1 MELKVA
7 GAKNKIEVDLIG
19 EDHTFC
25 NLLRENLQKDPDV
38 VYSAYNISHPY
49 VAETKLIVETK
60 GKKKPKDA
68 ILNAAEAIGKDNKE
82 FLELFKKAV
91 SK

>member
-38 VYSAYNISHPY
+38 VYAAYNISHPY
-49 VAETKLIVETK
+49 VAEPKLTVETK

-68 ILNAAEAIGKDNKE
+68 ILNAAEAIRKDNNE
-82 FLELFKKAV
+82 FLELFKKAI

>member
-1 MELKVA
+1 MELKITE
-7 GAKNKIEVDLIG
+7 AKNKIEVDLIG

-38 VYSAYNISHPY
+38 EYAAYNISHPY
-49 VAETKLIVETK
+49 VSEPKLIVETK

-68 ILNAAEAIGKDNKE
+68 IIAAAKLIKKDNSE
-82 FLELFKKAV
+82 FLDLFKKAY